1 VLSTA
6 HFPNACDTAET
17 DEPAV
22 QKSGTSTGRNPM
34 RKIFALVG
42 IAIMV
47 FMVFTAFSVQT
58 AVKGRAKL
66 SAIKDL
72 YFPVLERVDADIV
85 RIDKMEELY
94 IQVVV
99 LGDRDALDT
108 ANEQATKA
116 DDAFKEIAGL
126 YPERAREVAKL
137 RADLTS
143 YRTLAATVS
152 VGYLK
157 QQSGLEVATAQMNQ
171 ALSDLRASVKAFR
184 QSSYENFVKTLAD
197 SQQAARL
204 GLLLGIAL
212 GVMNLCFM
220 GVLVYF
226 IRNNMKMM
234 AVIAE
239 QNATLEQRVAER
251 TAQLSQ
257 KTNDINAMLQ
267 NMSLGVCTV
276 VPGNE
281 LHPEYSAHLREI
293 FSVNDVAGRNL
304 VDCLF
309 DRSTL
314 GVDTKDQITVALG
327 SIIGEDAMMFD
338 LNGHL
343 LPRETLL
350 QGDGSPKTVQLDWSP
365 IVGETQTVEKVLL
378 IAQDVTQ
385 MRELERASAQQQAE
399 LEIISK
405 IIAIAIGKFN
415 DFVDSAMKF
424 IAGNRELLC
433 VTGGGRDG
441 ETIAVLFRNM
451 HTIKGNARTYD
462 LRLVT
467 DAAHAAEQTYDRL
480 RKDPDA
486 VWDGAQMLA
495 ELDAVE
501 AAVARYVEV
510 NENKLGRKGRA
521 GDLLTARG
529 VFIGNDEIS
538 SLKTLVAALPETA
551 GAGNLSMLRAAI
563 GQLGYIPLQRLVS
576 GCVDSLSS
584 LAKELNKPT
593 PTVEFVDSD
602 IGFTSQF
609 AEALKSSLMHVVR
622 NSMDHGIEM
631 PEERLR
637 AGKPPAGT
645 LSFTCH
651 RRDDELELHV
661 SDDGRGLALH
671 SLFRKGVS
679 LGLFQADDKPSR
691 QAVADI
697 VFRSGLSTAGQVTQ
711 VSGRGVGMD
720 AARAFLAEQGA
731 SVAIVL
737 LNEAAELGFAPFQ
750 FVIRIP
756 TAAFRARS

>member
-1 VLSTA
+1 
-6 HFPNACDTAET
+6 
-17 DEPAV
+17 
-22 QKSGTSTGRNPM
+22 M

-42 IAIMV
+42 LAIIV

-108 ANEQATKA
+108 ANEQASKA
-116 DDAFKEIAGL
+116 DDAFKEISQL
-126 YPERAREVAKL
+126 YPERAQEVAKL
-137 RADLTS
+137 RAHLTN
-143 YRTLAATVS
+143 YRTLAANVS

-157 QQSGLEVATAQMNQ
+157 QQTGLEGATAQMNQ
-171 ALSDLRASVKAFR
+171 ALTDLRANVRAFR

-234 AVIAE
+234 SVIAE
-239 QNATLEQRVAER
+239 QNATLERRVAER

-281 LHPEYSAHLREI
+281 LHPEYSAHLRKI
-293 FSVNDVAGRNL
+293 FGVDDVAGRNL

-327 SIIGEDAMMFD
+327 SIIGEEAMMFD

-350 QGDGSPKTVQLDWSP
+350 QGGDSAKTVQLDWSP
-365 IVGETQTVEKVLL
+365 ILGESQTVEKVLL

-415 DFVDSAMKF
+415 DFVDSATKF
-424 IAGNRELLC
+424 IAGNRQLLRE
-433 VTGGGRDG
+433 TGGGVDR
-441 ETIAVLFRNM
+441 ETIALLFRNM

-480 RKDPDA
+480 RKDADA
-486 VWDGAQMLA
+486 TWDAAQMLI

-510 NENKLGRKGRA
+510 NETKLGRKGRA
-521 GDLLTARG
+521 ADMLTSRG
-529 VFIGNDEIS
+529 VFIGNDELATLK
-538 SLKTLVAALPETA
+538 SLATALPEA
-551 GAGNLSMLRAAI
+551 PVASELSRLRAAI
-563 GQLGYIPLQRLVS
+563 GHLGYIPLPRLVS

-584 LAKELNKPT
+584 LAKELKKPT
-593 PTVEFVDSD
+593 PTVQIVDTD
-602 IGFTSQF
+602 VGFISPF

-637 AGKPPAGT
+637 SGKPPAGT
-645 LSFTCH
+645 LSFTCEL
-651 RRDDELELHV
+651 RDDHLDLHV
-661 SDDGRGLALH
+661 RDDGRGLALH
-671 SLFRKGVS
+671 ALFRKGVS
-679 LGLFQADDKPSR
+679 LGLFQADDQPPR
-691 QAVADI
+691 QDVADI

-737 LNEAAELGFAPFQ
+737 LDEATELGFAPFE
-750 FVIRIP
+750 FVIRVP
-756 TAAFRARS
+756 AAAFRARS

>member
-1 VLSTA
+1 VLSTV
-6 HFPNACDTAET
+6 HFPNSCESAET
-17 DEPAV
+17 VTPAAH
-22 QKSGTSTGRNPM
+22 KGGTSAGRNPM
-34 RKIFALVG
+34 GKIFALVG
-42 IAIMV
+42 IAIIV

-116 DDAFKEIAGL
+116 DDAFKEITGL
-126 YPERAREVAKL
+126 YPERAAEVAKL
-137 RADLTS
+137 RADLTK

-157 QQSGLEVATAQMNQ
+157 QQTGLEGATAQMNQ
-171 ALSDLRASVKAFR
+171 ALADLRASVKAFR

-197 SQQAARL
+197 SQAAARL

-239 QNATLEQRVAER
+239 QNATLEHRVAER

-281 LHPEYSAHLREI
+281 LHPEYSNHLRAI
-293 FSVNDVAGRNL
+293 FDVDDVAGRNL

-314 GVDTKDQITVALG
+314 GVDIKDQITVALG
-327 SIIGEDAMMFD
+327 SIIGEEAMMFD

-350 QGDGSPKTVQLDWSP
+350 QGTKSPKTVQLDWSP
-365 IVGETQTVEKVLL
+365 IIGETQTVEKVLL
-378 IAQDVTQ
+378 IAQDVTH

-405 IIAIAIGKFN
+405 IISIAIGKFN
-415 DFVDSAMKF
+415 DFVDSATKF

-433 VTGGGRDG
+433 GSGDGQGG

-480 RKDPDA
+480 RKDSGV
-486 VWDGAQMLA
+486 VWNVAQMLA

-501 AAVARYVEV
+501 AAVARYVDV

-521 GDLLTARG
+521 SDLLTSRG
-529 VFIGNDEIS
+529 VFVGNDEIAT
-538 SLKTLVAALPETA
+538 LKSLVAALPEAT
-551 GAGNLSMLRAAI
+551 GAGDLPALRAAI
-563 GQLGYIPLQRLVS
+563 GQLGYIPLPRLVS

-584 LAKELNKPT
+584 LAKELKKPT
-593 PTVEFVDSD
+593 PTVQICDSNV
-602 IGFTSQF
+602 GFTSQF

-622 NSMDHGIEM
+622 NSMDHGIET
-631 PEERLR
+631 PEERLQ

-645 LSFTCH
+645 LSFTCE
-651 RRDDELELHV
+651 RRGDELELHV
-661 SDDGRGLALH
+661 SDDGRGLALQA
-671 SLFRKGVS
+671 LFRKGVS
-679 LGLFQADDKPSR
+679 LGLFQPDDKPPR

-697 VFRSGLSTAGQVTQ
+697 VFRSGLSTAGEVTQ

-720 AARAFLAEQGA
+720 AARAFLADQGA
-731 SVAIVL
+731 GVAIVL
-737 LNEAAELGFAPFQ
+737 LNEGAELGFAPFK
-750 FVIRIP
+750 FVIRVPAI
-756 TAAFRARS
+756 AFRARS

>member
-1 VLSTA
+1 VHSTA
-6 HFPNACDTAET
+6 HFPDSCYSAET
-17 DEPAV
+17 DTSAA
-22 QKSGTSTGRNPM
+22 QKPGTSAGRNPM

-42 IAIMV
+42 IAIIV

-116 DDAFKEIAGL
+116 DDAFKEIAQL

-137 RADLTS
+137 RAQLTN

-157 QQSGLEVATAQMNQ
+157 QQTGLEGATAQMNQ
-171 ALSDLRASVKAFR
+171 ALSDLRAGVKAFR

-276 VPGNE
+276 VPGNA
-281 LHPEYSAHLREI
+281 LHPEYSAHLRQI
-293 FSVNDVAGRNL
+293 FSVEEVAGRNL

-327 SIIGEDAMMFD
+327 SIIGEAAMMFD

-365 IVGETQTVEKVLL
+365 IVGEAQTVEKVLM

-415 DFVDSAMKF
+415 DFVDSATKF
-424 IAGNRELLC
+424 IAGNRELLRE
-433 VTGGGRDG
+433 TGGARDS
-441 ETIAVLFRNM
+441 ETIALLFRNM

-486 VWDGAQMLA
+486 VWDAAQMLT

-521 GDLLTARG
+521 ADLLTSRG
-529 VFIGNDEIS
+529 VFVGNDEIAT
-538 SLKTLVAALPETA
+538 LKSLVAALPEAT
-551 GAGNLSMLRAAI
+551 GASNLSSLRATI
-563 GQLGYIPLQRLVS
+563 GHLGYIPLQRLVS

-593 PTVEFVDSD
+593 PIVQFVDSD

-609 AEALKSSLMHVVR
+609 AEALKSSLIHVVR

-645 LSFTCH
+645 LSFTCQRH
-651 RRDDELELHV
+651 DDQLELHV

-671 SLFRKGVS
+671 ALFRKGVS
-679 LGLFQADDKPSR
+679 LGLFQAADKPPR

-697 VFRSGLSTAGQVTQ
+697 VFRSGLSTASQVSQ

-731 SVAIVL
+731 GVAIEL
-737 LNEAAELGFAPFQ
+737 LDEATELGFAPFQ
-750 FVIRIP
+750 FVISVP
-756 TAAFRARS
+756 AAAFRARS

>member
-1 VLSTA
+1 MHSTVYA
-6 HFPNACDTAET
+6 PSSFHAVAT
-17 DEPAV
+17 EPSAAR
-22 QKSGTSTGRNPM
+22 KSGTSAARNPM
-34 RKIFALVG
+34 GKIFALVG
-42 IAIMV
+42 IAIIV

-58 AVKGRAKL
+58 AVKGREKL

-72 YFPVLERVDADIV
+72 YFPVLERVDANIV

-108 ANEQATKA
+108 ANEQANKA
-116 DDAFKEIAGL
+116 EDAFKEIAHL
-126 YPERAREVAKL
+126 YPERVQEVTKL
-137 RADLTS
+137 QAQLKS
-143 YRTLAATVS
+143 YRDLAATVS

-157 QQSGLEVATAQMNQ
+157 QQTGLEGATAQMNQ

-184 QSSYENFVKTLAD
+184 QSSYDNFVKTLAD

-234 AVIAE
+234 AVIAV

-281 LHPEYSAHLREI
+281 LHPEYSNHLRTI
-293 FSVNDVAGRNL
+293 FGVDEVAGRNL
-304 VDCLF
+304 INCLF
-309 DRSTL
+309 DRSDL
-314 GVDTKDQITVALG
+314 GVDSKDQISVALG
-327 SIIGEDAMMFD
+327 AIIGEAAMMFD

-343 LPRETLL
+343 LPRETVL
-350 QGDGSPKTVQLDWSP
+350 QGEGAPKTVQLDWSP
-365 IVGETQTVEKVLL
+365 IVGEAQTVEKVLL
-378 IAQDVTQ
+378 IAQDVTH

-405 IIAIAIGKFN
+405 IIAIAAGKFN
-415 DFVDSAMKF
+415 DFVDSATKF
-424 IAGNRELLC
+424 IAGNRDLLRHAA
-433 VTGGGRDG
+433 GARDA
-441 ETIAVLFRNM
+441 EKIALLFRNM

-480 RKDPDA
+480 RKDPTA
-486 VWDGAQMLA
+486 VWDAAQMLA

-521 GDLLTARG
+521 ADLLTARG
-529 VFIGNDEIS
+529 VFVGNDEIATLK
-538 SLKTLVAALPETA
+538 SLAASLPEA
-551 GAGNLSMLRAAI
+551 SEDRYLSTLRAAI
-563 GQLGYIPLQRLVS
+563 GQLGFIPLRRLVS

-584 LAKELNKPT
+584 LAKELQKPT
-593 PTVEFVDSD
+593 PTVQFADGD
-602 IGFTSQF
+602 IGFTGQF

-622 NSMDHGIEM
+622 NSMDHGIEL

-637 AGKPPAGT
+637 VNKPAAGT
-645 LSFTCH
+645 ISFTCE
-651 RRDDELELHV
+651 RRDEQLELHV
-661 SDDGRGLALH
+661 RDDGRGLALH
-671 SLFRKGVS
+671 SLFRKGVA
-679 LGLFQADDKPSR
+679 LGLFHADDKPPR
-691 QAVADI
+691 QVVADM
-697 VFRSGLSTAGQVTQ
+697 VFRSGLSTAGQVSQ

-737 LNEAAELGFAPFQ
+737 LDEATELNFAPFK
-750 FVIRIP
+750 FVIRVP
-756 TAAFRARS
+756 AAAFRARS